1 MPVFHIDKVMEAILE
16 MIDEGIHVIDMDG
29 KTIFYN
35 QIAASHDGMSV
46 EEVLGVPL
54 LQAFPELTEHSS
66 TLLRVI
72 QTGKPIYHHEQSYVN
87 HSWK

>member
-1 MPVFHIDKVMEAILE
+1 MPVFHTDKVMEAILE

-35 QIAASHDGMSV
+35 QVAASHDGMSV

-54 LQAFPELTEHSS
+54 LQAFPELTDTFIYPTPCHSNG
-66 TLLRVI
+66 
-72 QTGKPIYHHEQSYVN
+72 QTDLSP
-87 HSWK
+87 